1 MNMKILASMS
11 FILLLIFSTIG
22 CLMSN
27 ISPTEDV
34 TILTKDYQV
43 QEFVATPMFLAEITW
58 TLDGVIVLC
67 EDLNMISNRNYAIY
81 TLNWNDL
88 SSGRHMLI
96 LDDGSSRVEWT
107 IDVIKPEG
115 IQSETEDIEEQFSWN
130 DTRSEWK
137 EKADKLMN
145 GEEK

>member
-1 MNMKILASMS
+1 MNIKILASMS

-22 CLMSN
+22 CLMSD
-27 ISPTEDV
+27 ISPTENV

-43 QEFVATPMFLAEITW
+43 QEFIATPFLTHVTW
-58 TLDGVIVLC
+58 SLNNKVVLT
-67 EDLNMISNRNYAIY
+67 EDLNEFSNRNYAIY

-88 SSGRHMLI
+88 SNGRHVLI
-96 LDDGSSRVEWT
+96 LDDSSSRVEWT

-115 IQSETEDIEEQFSWN
+115 TQSETEDIEEQFSWN

-137 EKADKLMN
+137 EKSDKIMN
-145 GEEK
+145 GEEI

>member
-1 MNMKILASMS
+1 MNIKILVSIS

-22 CLMSN
+22 CLMTD

-43 QEFVATPMFLAEITW
+43 QEFIATPFLTQVTW
-58 TLDGVIVLC
+58 SLNDKVVLT
-67 EDLNMISNRNYAIY
+67 EDLNEISSRNYAIY

-96 LDDGSSRVEWT
+96 LDDDTSRVEWT

-115 IQSETEDIEEQFSWN
+115 TQSETENIEEQFSWN
-130 DTRSEWK
+130 DIRSEWK
-137 EKADKLMN
+137 EKADKIMN

>member
-1 MNMKILASMS
+1 MNIKILVSIS

-22 CLMSN
+22 CLMTD

-43 QEFVATPMFLAEITW
+43 QEFIATPFLTQVTW
-58 TLDGVIVLC
+58 SLNDKVVLT
-67 EDLNMISNRNYAIY
+67 EDLNEISSRNYAIY

-96 LDDGSSRVEWT
+96 LDDDTSRVEWT

-115 IQSETEDIEEQFSWN
+115 TQSETENIEEQFSWN
-130 DTRSEWK
+130 DIRSEWK